1 VPAEAAAERAGWT
14 VPAGAVIMWSMDNV
28 VRIPI
33 GGGEGSGAA
42 AEPPRQPSP
51 PPDLLTVAAR
61 AAVGLVALAVESAIQ
76 IVRRASGSPEGGG
89 APESIGVVTGAALGF
104 TIEAARTAI
113 SLAELGLRTAG
124 PPTTF
129 VIDTFF
135 DAPRRAGQEMVVH
148 WNESWREDRPEARAA
163 ATAVAVE
170 ATRQAV
176 DLVLEQLDL
185 TQIVLDHV
193 DLDRVVAAVDMD
205 AVLER
210 LDLDSIVARVDLD
223 RVAERIDLDAVAERL
238 DVERVVARLD
248 LAKLSLEVIERID
261 LPEIIRSSTGTVA
274 SEGVR
279 VVRMQTFGADRAIA
293 GIVNR
298 MLGRTAQDQLEEPS
312 STDDADG

>member
-1 VPAEAAAERAGWT
+1 V
-14 VPAGAVIMWSMDNV
+14 DNV

-42 AEPPRQPSP
+42 AEPPRRDPSP
-51 PPDLLTVAAR
+51 PPDLVTVAAR
-61 AAVGLVALAVESAIQ
+61 VAVGIVALAIESAAQ
-76 IVRRASGSPEGGG
+76 ILRAAS
-89 APESIGVVTGAALGF
+89 AATGVPAVGDDRLALVTGAALGF
-104 TIEAARTAI
+104 TVEAVRTAMTI
-113 SLAELGLRTAG
+113 AQLGLRAAG
-124 PPTTF
+124 PPTAF

-135 DAPRRAGQEMVVH
+135 DAPKRATVEVAGD
-148 WNESWREDRPEARAA
+148 WNDRWREERPEVEAA

-170 ATRQAV
+170 VTRQAM

-193 DLDRVVAAVDMD
+193 DIDRIVASVDMD
-205 AVLER
+205 TVVGR
-210 LDLDSIVARVDLD
+210 LDLDSIVQRVDID

-261 LPEIIRSSTGTVA
+261 LPEIIRSSTGTMA

-293 GIVNR
+293 GLIDR
-298 MLGRTAQDQLEEPS
+298 MLGRQHQGLPAEPS
-312 STDDADG
+312 SMDGPDE